1 MPKKGENIY
10 KRKDNRWEARYI
22 KGYSPEGKIRFGYCY
37 AKTYKEAK
45 EKLLEAKS
53 KGTVT
58 NISVNVSK
66 MNFSD
71 WCEEWLTVNSK
82 KLKRSTLIKYTSSIN
97 NHIKPLLGNNGTQ
110 FLDTCVISAFS
121 DYLLYTKHLSTKT
134 VKDILVLLK
143 AIVKYAS
150 KSFPQLL
157 NIDFIYPKEKKP
169 EIRVMSNEE
178 EERFIEFL
186 MEDLDRCK
194 LGILLSL
201 FTGLRIGEICAL
213 RWGDISLTEE
223 TIVVRNTMQRIKRMD
238 NSNKKTEVI
247 INDPKSE
254 TSFRVIPLSKM
265 ANKICSQLMCLS
277 PDAFILSGNSQR
289 FVEPRVLQYRIK
301 KYSKECGIP
310 GLHFHVLRHT
320 FATRCVEVGFEMK
333 SLSEILGHSS
343 PRVTFDRYI
352 HPSMELK
359 KENIDKLSAIGL

>member
-1 MPKKGENIY
+1 
-10 KRKDNRWEARYI
+10 
-22 KGYSPEGKIRFGYCY
+22 
-37 AKTYKEAK
+37 
-45 EKLLEAKS
+45 
-53 KGTVT
+53 
-58 NISVNVSK
+58 
-66 MNFSD
+66 
-71 WCEEWLTVNSK
+71 
-82 KLKRSTLIKYTSSIN
+82 
-97 NHIKPLLGNNGTQ
+97 
-110 FLDTCVISAFS
+110 
-121 DYLLYTKHLSTKT
+121 
-134 VKDILVLLK
+134 
-143 AIVKYAS
+143 
-150 KSFPQLL
+150 
-157 NIDFIYPKEKKP
+157 
-169 EIRVMSNEE
+169 
-178 EERFIEFL
+178 
-186 MEDLDRCK
+186 
-194 LGILLSL
+194 
-201 FTGLRIGEICAL
+201 
-213 RWGDISLTEE
+213 
-223 TIVVRNTMQRIKRMD
+223 MQRIKRMD

>member
-1 MPKKGENIY
+1 M
-10 KRKDNRWEARYI
+10 
-22 KGYSPEGKIRFGYCY
+22 
-37 AKTYKEAK
+37 
-45 EKLLEAKS
+45 
-53 KGTVT
+53 
-58 NISVNVSK
+58 
-66 MNFSD
+66 
-71 WCEEWLTVNSK
+71 
-82 KLKRSTLIKYTSSIN
+82 SSI
-97 NHIKPLLGNNGTQ
+97 IDRFT
-110 FLDTCVISAFS
+110 
-121 DYLLYTKHLSTKT
+121 
-134 VKDILVLLK
+134 
-143 AIVKYAS
+143 S

-289 FVEPRVLQYRIK
+289 FVEPRVLQ
-301 KYSKECGIP
+301 
-310 GLHFHVLRHT
+310 
-320 FATRCVEVGFEMK
+320 
-333 SLSEILGHSS
+333 
-343 PRVTFDRYI
+343 
-352 HPSMELK
+352 
-359 KENIDKLSAIGL
+359 